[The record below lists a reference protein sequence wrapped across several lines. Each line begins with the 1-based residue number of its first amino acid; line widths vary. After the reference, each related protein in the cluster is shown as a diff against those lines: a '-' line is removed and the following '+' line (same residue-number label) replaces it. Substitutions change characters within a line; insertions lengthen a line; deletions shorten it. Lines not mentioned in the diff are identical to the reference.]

1 MAISALDRAMG
12 MVNGQNSLDQG
23 GLQEVG
29 QQPGKMGAELI
40 KKLLEK
46 LEGSNGAQGGGGAQ
60 GSSGAQGGGDSSGSG
75 GSGDQLDM
83 EKLKKMMAGRQG
95 MEAMMPDSDNG
106 RKIGG

>member
-29 QQPGKMGAELI
+29 QQPGKMLADM

-60 GSSGAQGGGDSSGSG
+60 GSGRCSGAVAIPRA
-75 GSGDQLDM
+75 L
-83 EKLKKMMAGRQG
+83 AVPAINWIWR
-95 MEAMMPDSDNG
+95 N
-106 RKIGG
+106 

>member
-29 QQPGKMGAELI
+29 QQPGKMLADM

-60 GSSGAQGGGDSSGSG
+60 GSSGAQGSGDSSGSG

>member
-46 LEGSNGAQGGGGAQ
+46 LEGSNGAQGSG
-60 GSSGAQGGGDSSGSG
+60 GAQGGGDSSGSG

-106 RKIGG
+106 RKIGA

>member
-46 LEGSNGAQGGGGAQ
+46 LEGSNGAQGGG
-60 GSSGAQGGGDSSGSG
+60 DSSGSG

>member
-46 LEGSNGAQGGGGAQ
+46 LEGSNGAQGGGGQ
-60 GSSGAQGGGDSSGSG
+60 
-75 GSGDQLDM
+75 
-83 EKLKKMMAGRQG
+83 AGRGQHL
-95 MEAMMPDSDNG
+95 AHWPASTASASWA
-106 RKIGG
+106 RVWKW

>member
-46 LEGSNGAQGGGGAQ
+46 LEGSNGAQGSG
-60 GSSGAQGGGDSSGSG
+60 GAQGGGDSSGSG

>member
-60 GSSGAQGGGDSSGSG
+60 GSGDSSGSG

-106 RKIGG
+106 RKIGA

>member
-1 MAISALDRAMG
+1 MG

-29 QQPGKMGAELI
+29 QQPGKMLADM

-60 GSSGAQGGGDSSGSG
+60 GSSGAQGSGDSSGSG

>member
-29 QQPGKMGAELI
+29 QQPGKMLADM

-46 LEGSNGAQGGGGAQ
+46 LEGSNGAQVGGGAQ
-60 GSSGAQGGGDSSGSG
+60 GSGGAQGGGDSSGSG